1 MFYFYDV
8 AIGIAWILEGGL
20 TAFCLYYTLNRKYS
34 MKITMAVSLLII
46 SAVTVIVY
54 ALGLNL
60 VFRQLL
66 FSSSLLVICRCLYR
80 SSWKADL
87 FSILILFVMTFVCDL
102 IVAVLMRL
110 FFPSMDG
117 YPDGSHIL
125 TANLPFLMLFLTSV
139 FAFLLLWK
147 RKRDRILKKSVYA
160 TLLFPLSQFFLLEA
174 VGYYII
180 IQITQG
186 ADDLA
191 PMLCIMAGCV
201 LCVLADIALFQVIL
215 LNSQKERL
223 AAQLEM
229 MEAQAYR
236 ELEYYHSIDEKI
248 QEIRKIRH
256 DFNNQLQTA
265 YCMIAKGQAKGRKTA
280 LQLLEQLERQI
291 ERSAPPVFCPNLIV
305 NVILEEKSRLAE
317 KQGITMKISVSLP
330 ERLNMEKADL
340 CSIFSNLLDNAVHA
354 AALAPAAKIVVVRAW
369 LKAGYCMVKVK
380 NTYGTADVPD
390 REKNTEHQGIGLFI
404 LRSVAEK
411 YDGELTIEK
420 TDSVFEAVVRL
431 RLPG

>member
-1 MFYFYDV
+1 MPYFFDISI
-8 AIGIAWILEGGL
+8 AAAWILEGVL
-20 TAFCLYYTLNRKYS
+20 TAFCLYHMLNRKYS
-34 MKITMAVSLLII
+34 AKITMAVSMMII
-46 SAVTVIVY
+46 SAVTIIYYV
-54 ALGLNL
+54 LGLNM

-66 FSSSLLVICRCLYR
+66 FFSSLILICRCLYR

-87 FSILILFVMTFVCDL
+87 SSIFVLYVMTFICDL
-102 IVAVLMRL
+102 IVAGLMRF
-110 FFPSMDG
+110 FFPGVKG
-117 YPDGSHIL
+117 YPNGPLML
-125 TANLPFLMLFLTSV
+125 TANLLFLLLFLTFI

-147 RKRDRILKKSVYA
+147 RNRDRILKKSVYA

-201 LCVLADIALFQVIL
+201 LCVLVDIALFQVIL
-215 LNSQKERL
+215 SNSQKERL
-223 AAQLEM
+223 AVQLEM

-265 YCMIAKGQAKGRKTA
+265 YCMIAKGQAEGRETA

-291 ERSAPPVFCPNLIV
+291 ERSAPPVFCPNLVV

-317 KQGITMKISVSLP
+317 KQGITMKISASLP